1 MQLEAF
7 DTAATY
13 VNNIDSLIYRF
24 ASLSRAI
31 YFAPSGLC
39 PFVRETQNS
48 YIFSSTLSRGSVPI
62 LVVSTGMANADR
74 IAHCKLDTTK
84 IVFGLIRWR
93 KKMWLKPTVT
103 VLLPGGSIK

>member
-48 YIFSSTLSRGSVPI
+48 YIFSSTLNRGSVPI
-62 LVVSTGMANADR
+62 LVISTGMANADR
-74 IAHCKLDTTK
+74 IAHWKLDTTK
-84 IVFGLIRWR
+84 IVFWTHYSAE
-93 KKMWLKPTVT
+93 KMWLKPTVT
-103 VLLPGGSIK
+103 ALMPEGSVE